1 MARRYF
7 RKRYSKRR
15 GKRTLSSYQIATK
28 TNAKAQS
35 RQIYALNRKVNY
47 IQRMTRPETIIQ
59 QRLAYPSL
67 ESTTPAISFS
77 ESARGIA
84 PVYWRDELQSDVQSA
99 IIPIIGT
106 KLPATTTKNRFAR
119 LHTCSLYGN
128 LQYNTP
134 STTVR
139 PFTLRV
145 VIVQTRA
152 TRGESI
158 QAADIFSNVSTAD
171 ESRVVSV
178 FGPLQTGL
186 ARTAKVL
193 SDKRYNLSF
202 QRPNVTIQTTLNYL
216 MNFYIDQDND
226 TSSTGQSSE
235 SIAKGSIFVF
245 LAWHSLGEPQ
255 DVQLSIS
262 AKLAFTDA

>member
-47 IQRMTRPETIIQ
+47 IQRLTRPETIIQ
-59 QRLAYPSL
+59 QRLAYPTQ
-67 ESTTPAISFS
+67 ESTTPAISFAA
-77 ESARGIA
+77 SARGVS
-84 PVYWRDELQSDVQSA
+84 PLWWRNELQSDENLA
-99 IIPIIGT
+99 IIPALTVG
-106 KLPATTTKNRFAR
+106 AGGASKNRFAR

-134 STTVR
+134 TTTVR
-139 PFTLRV
+139 PFTLRIV
-145 VIVQTRA
+145 VVQTRA
-152 TRGESI
+152 TRGEAI
-158 QAADIFSNVSTAD
+158 QAADIFSNVSSVDT
-171 ESRVVSV
+171 SRTVSV

-216 MNFYIDQDND
+216 MNYYVDSAND
-226 TSSTGQSSE
+226 DSAAGNTSD
-235 SIAKGSIFVF
+235 SIAKGSIYVF

-255 DVQLSIS
+255 DVQLSMS